1 MKMKRHTF
9 FGWYILTVFI
19 LMCLLALL
27 VSCKT
32 QYVPVETVR
41 TEYINRTD
49 TVHSTDTVTN
59 ERETVIREVNKGDSA
74 LLAKYGIMLK
84 DNERMLLFLQWEL
97 DKERSKEREVQHDTM
112 IVRDTIQVPYPV
124 EKKQSAVDRFGDKLM
139 LLLMLVLLLGFV
151 FRRRKD

>member
-1 MKMKRHTF
+1 MRKLTF
-9 FGWYILTVFI
+9 LGWYILIIF
-19 LMCLLALL
+19 LFLCLLSLFA
-27 VSCKT
+27 SCRSV

-49 TVHSTDTVTN
+49 TVHKTDTVTN
-59 ERETVIREVNKGDSA
+59 EKETVIREVNKDDSA
-74 LLAKYGIMLK
+74 LLAKYGIQIK
-84 DNERMLLFLQWEL
+84 DNERMLLFLQREL
-97 DKERSKEREVQHDTM
+97 DKERSKEREVQHDTT

-124 EKKQSAVDRFGDKLM
+124 EKKQSAIDRFGDKLM

>member
-1 MKMKRHTF
+1 MRKLTF
-9 FGWYILTVFI
+9 LGWYILIIF
-19 LMCLLALL
+19 LFMCLLSLL
-27 VSCKT
+27 ASCRSV

-41 TEYINRTD
+41 TEYINHTD
-49 TVHSTDTVTN
+49 TVHKTDTVTN

-84 DNERMLLFLQWEL
+84 DNERMLLFLQREL
-97 DKERSKEREVQHDTM
+97 EKERSKEREVQHDTT

-124 EKKQSAVDRFGDKLM
+124 EKKQSAIDRFGDKLM

>member
-1 MKMKRHTF
+1 MKKPTF
-9 FGWYILTVFI
+9 FGWYILAVFV
-19 LMCLLALL
+19 LMCMMALL

-49 TVHSTDTVTN
+49 TVHKTDTVTN

-74 LLAKYGIMLK
+74 LLAKYGIQIK
-84 DNERMLLFLQWEL
+84 DNERMLLFLQREL

-112 IVRDTIQVPYPV
+112 IVRDTIQVPYTV
-124 EKKQSAVDRFGDKLM
+124 EKPQSEVDKFGDKLM
-139 LLLMLVLLLGFV
+139 LLMMLVLLLGFV
-151 FRRRKD
+151 FRRQK

>member
-1 MKMKRHTF
+1 
-9 FGWYILTVFI
+9 
-19 LMCLLALL
+19 MCLMALL
-27 VSCKT
+27 VSCRT

-49 TVHSTDTVTN
+49 TVHKTDTVTN

-74 LLAKYGIMLK
+74 LLAKYGIQIK
-84 DNERMLLFLQWEL
+84 DNERMLLFLQREL
-97 DKERSKEREVQHDTM
+97 AKERSKEREVQHDTT

-124 EKKQSAVDRFGDKLM
+124 EKKQSAIDRFGDKLM

>member
-1 MKMKRHTF
+1 MRKPTF
-9 FGWYILTVFI
+9 FGWYILTIFI

-27 VSCKT
+27 VSCRT

-49 TVHSTDTVTN
+49 TVHKMDTVTN
-59 ERETVIREVNKGDSA
+59 ERETVIREINKGDSA
-74 LLAKYGIMLK
+74 LLAKYGIQIK
-84 DNERMLLFLQWEL
+84 DNERMLLFLQREL
-97 DKERSKEREVQHDTM
+97 DKERSKEREVQHDTT

-124 EKKQSAVDRFGDKLM
+124 EKKQSAIDRFGDKLM